1 MWARDIEIA
10 VVGEDGQ
17 MLDFKA
23 RARRLRELSFL
34 ITDEQLSATAL
45 KLAEEYERRA
55 DGVEQPVQ
63 PSSPSVLEGA

>member
-1 MWARDIEIA
+1 
-10 VVGEDGQ
+10 

>member
-1 MWARDIEIA
+1 
-10 VVGEDGQ
+10 
-17 MLDFKA
+17 MLDLRA

-55 DGVEQPVQ
+55 DGVEQPAQ
-63 PSSPSVLEGA
+63 PSPPAALDDA